1 MTKKDLLRIILK
13 IAGLYFLI
21 TVVFFQIPSF
31 LVFIKTV
38 PVISLLV
45 AFLVFAVFAAVFT
58 VLIFKPDL
66 AINSLKLDKGFD
78 DDAFS
83 AAHASLPDLIKLSVI
98 VIGLFLIVKELPQF
112 ITHLFFLFKLLV
124 KNKTGMSDAIE
135 HSVLTDYASWGIKTL
150 SLIAGYLMITN
161 YSAVARFMI
170 NKDFEKKSDK

>member
-13 IAGLYFLI
+13 ITGLYFLI

-45 AFLVFAVFAAVFT
+45 AFSVFAVFAAVFT

-78 DDAFS
+78 DDAFP
-83 AAHASLPDLIKLSVI
+83 AAHTSLPDLIKLSVI

-112 ITHLFFLFKLLV
+112 ITHLFFLL
-124 KNKTGMSDAIE
+124 NC
-135 HSVLTDYASWGIKTL
+135 W
-150 SLIAGYLMITN
+150 
-161 YSAVARFMI
+161 
-170 NKDFEKKSDK
+170 